1 MTKTLPISEV
11 KAKLPALVKG
21 VAIRDDEIIITRN
34 GRPAAILLSMDEYEG
49 LRETLEILSDPEAM
63 AQIRKNI
70 AYFQK
75 GGRGYSIEEV
85 FGPR

>member
-11 KAKLPALVKG
+11 KTKLPSLVRG
-21 VAIRDDEIIITRN
+21 VAERDDEIVITRN
-34 GRPAAILLSMDEYEG
+34 GRPEAILLSMNEYDG
-49 LRETLEILSDPEAM
+49 LQETLDILSNPKLM

-70 AYFQK
+70 AYFK
-75 GGRGYSIEEV
+75 RGGRGYTIEEV